1 MPLQLKLLGKLEKTK
16 DYEFNAN
23 LGYKVSVS
31 KMNKQIYEVYLKNNN
46 KDTLGKACSFIS
58 YSLGL

>member
-1 MPLQLKLLGKLEKTK
+1 MPLQLKLRTK

-46 KDTLGKACSFIS
+46 KDTLGKACSFIR
-58 YSLGL
+58 YSLAL